1 MATNL
6 CVIMLLNKL
15 WRGSVAFVVTTMFLG
30 VSHAGER
37 TDYIPRCPNKFVKT
51 WDAWDQSDPTKMP
64 PLPEKPCLLIS
75 WGHIYICSQEEEGCG
90 LPAGGN

>member
-37 TDYIPRCPNKFVKT
+37 AEYIPACQAEFIKAWN
-51 WDAWDQSDPTKMP
+51 AWDPTDPTKMP
-64 PLPEKPCLLIS
+64 PLPDKPCLLI
-75 WGHIYICSQEEEGCG
+75 WWNHAYICSQENGGC
-90 LPAGGN
+90 AANKE

>member
-15 WRGSVAFVVTTMFLG
+15 WRGSVALVVTTMFLG

-37 TDYIPRCPNKFVKT
+37 ADYIPACQTEFIKAWN
-51 WDAWDQSDPTKMP
+51 AWDPTDPTKMP
-64 PLPEKPCLLIS
+64 PLPEKPCLWI
-75 WGHIYICSQEEEGCG
+75 WWDHVYICSQENGGC
-90 LPAGGN
+90 AANKE